1 MYMLTKKMDRGTV
14 TSLGPAFLINS
25 QAFKNIEAGL
35 TEDNVVAE
43 TFSNFASQYVLDPG
57 SYTHCTLIANNRNPE
72 IMKMGW
78 KLLGG
83 KFKTEKTT
91 ASALELIK
99 GMEGGNAAH
108 RANVLK
114 FGLYSA
120 LQRQGPEQRTFA
132 SLRSTHEQHSANNS
146 RDAGEG
152 ARNPRTPPFERRVAG
167 ITSRGRA
174 GAGS

>member
-1 MYMLTKKMDRGTV
+1 MLTKKMNRGTV
-14 TSLGPAFLINS
+14 TSLGPAFLIKS

-35 TEDNVVAE
+35 TESNIVAE
-43 TFSNFASQYVLDPG
+43 TFSSFASQYVLKPC
-57 SYTHCTLIANNRNPE
+57 SYTYRTLIPNNRDPE
-72 IMKMGW
+72 IMEMGW
-78 KLLGG
+78 KHLSG

-91 ASALELIK
+91 ASALELVK

-120 LQRQGPEQRTFA
+120 LQHKGPAQRTFA
-132 SLRSTHEQHSANNS
+132 SLRSAHEQHSANNN

-152 ARNPRTPPFERRVAG
+152 ARNSLTPPFERRAAG